1 MSLRKGIGFC
11 QQSAVNLERLAFYF
25 EKLEEGEDE

>member
-1 MSLRKGIGFC
+1 MNDLETCDFNT
-11 QQSAVNLERLAFYF
+11 VNLERLAIYF

>member
-1 MSLRKGIGFC
+1 MNDLETCDFNT
-11 QQSAVNLERLAFYF
+11 VNLERWAFYF

>member
-1 MSLRKGIGFC
+1 MNDLETCDFNT
-11 QQSAVNLERLAFYF
+11 VNFERLAFYF

>member
-1 MSLRKGIGFC
+1 MNDLETCDFNT
-11 QQSAVNLERLAFYF
+11 VNLERLAYYF

>member
-11 QQSAVNLERLAFYF
+11 QQSEAANDLAALFN
-25 EKLEEGEDE
+25 EALILI

>member
-1 MSLRKGIGFC
+1 MNDLETCDFNT
-11 QQSAVNLERLAFYF
+11 VNLERLVFYF